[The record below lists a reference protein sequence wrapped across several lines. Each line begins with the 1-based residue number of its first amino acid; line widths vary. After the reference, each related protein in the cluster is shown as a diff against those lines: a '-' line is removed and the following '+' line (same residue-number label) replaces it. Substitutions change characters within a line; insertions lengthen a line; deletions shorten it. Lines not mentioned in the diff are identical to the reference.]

1 MNLEKSILLVLL
13 FVGAIWATSTIS
25 YKKGYQDANAEWQVN
40 TVKMGYAHFNT
51 FSGLWEWNPNVRELT
66 LTNITTV
73 VEEPTE

>member
-13 FVGAIWATSTIS
+13 FIGAIWATSTIS
-25 YKKGYQDANAEWQVN
+25 YKKGHQDANSEWQAN
-40 TVKMGYAHFNT
+40 TVKMGYAHYNT
-51 FSGLWEWNPNVRELT
+51 FSGMWEWRPNTRDLT